1 MSDTDGPEPIDRR
14 GLMRRGAGAALLA
27 LAGGMAA
34 SAGGTD
40 SASAATG
47 DPLIMGQSNSGGT
60 TLVNVPEFV
69 MTGGVSPGPLLFV
82 NSLGTTIPLRLAG
95 APPAMLPTT
104 GSSTSSSISGRLSR

>member
-1 MSDTDGPEPIDRR
+1 
-14 GLMRRGAGAALLA
+14 MRRGAGAALLA

-47 DPLIMGQSNSGGT
+47 DPLIMGQSNSGGM